1 MYIIVV
7 YFLLTN
13 TRERLG
19 EPPLEPPLHRL
30 NDRIRVSLGL
40 SGDILTIRQE
50 KYENKMRTNMK
61 IKTTLN
67 TLNTALRNQWVAL
80 RRTYEDTLYKVNL
93 QRFFKGD
100 YAIDELNPKVGV
112 LHLVAIR
119 TAILMKIIE
128 DMPLAC
134 HLRRFRINSKK

>member
-1 MYIIVV
+1 
-7 YFLLTN
+7 
-13 TRERLG
+13 
-19 EPPLEPPLHRL
+19 
-30 NDRIRVSLGL
+30 
-40 SGDILTIRQE
+40 
-50 KYENKMRTNMK
+50 MRTNTQRK
-61 IKTTLN
+61 KTMN
-67 TLNTALRNQWVAL
+67 TLNNPL

-119 TAILMKIIE
+119 TAILMKIIK

>member
-1 MYIIVV
+1 
-7 YFLLTN
+7 
-13 TRERLG
+13 
-19 EPPLEPPLHRL
+19 
-30 NDRIRVSLGL
+30 
-40 SGDILTIRQE
+40 
-50 KYENKMRTNMK
+50 MRTNMK

-112 LHLVAIR
+112 FHLVAIR